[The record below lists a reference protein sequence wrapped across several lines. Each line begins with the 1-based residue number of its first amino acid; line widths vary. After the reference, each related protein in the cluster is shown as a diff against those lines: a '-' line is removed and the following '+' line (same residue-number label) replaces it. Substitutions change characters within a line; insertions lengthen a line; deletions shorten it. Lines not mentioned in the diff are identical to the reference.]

1 MTQRFQ
7 RHPYLA
13 LFDGPD
19 TNTTTGRRGSSTV
32 PLQALFMMNDPFMGE
47 QAEGFARQLIASSAD
62 SRQRIDVAHQLAW
75 SRPAQQDEI
84 ERSLRYLTHYQE
96 KLATVGVSSER
107 LELETWT
114 SYARIMLS
122 ANEFTYLD

>member
-19 TNTTTGRRGSSTV
+19 TNTTTDRRTSSTV
-32 PLQALFMMNDPFMGE
+32 PLQALFMMNDPFTTE
-47 QAEGFARQLIASSAD
+47 QAEGFARRLIAASTDPAK
-62 SRQRIDVAHQLAW
+62 RIDMAHQWAW
-75 SRPAQQDEI
+75 SRPPQSEEMD
-84 ERSLRYLTHYQE
+84 RNLRYLRQYQQE
-96 KLATVGVSSER
+96 LAKIGVSSER
-107 LELETWT
+107 QELETWT

-122 ANEFTYLD
+122 ANEFVYLE